1 MIIDTATPG
10 FTAQIY
16 ARHTQ
21 PNPDTPFSASSL
33 DGWVHVG
40 GALSVHSSQTL
51 ALHTDGVSYRYYLVW
66 ITQLGSHTS
75 VALNEVA
82 LYT

>member
-16 ARHTQ
+16 ARNST
-21 PNPDTPFSASSL
+21 PNAGVFDVGPN
-33 DGWVHVG
+33 GWVHVG
-40 GALSVHSSQTL
+40 GGTYVHATQTL
-51 ALHTDGVSYRYYLVW
+51 RLTTDGLRYRYYLVW
-66 ITQLGSHTS
+66 ITSLGPHQS
-75 VALNEVA
+75 VSLNEVA